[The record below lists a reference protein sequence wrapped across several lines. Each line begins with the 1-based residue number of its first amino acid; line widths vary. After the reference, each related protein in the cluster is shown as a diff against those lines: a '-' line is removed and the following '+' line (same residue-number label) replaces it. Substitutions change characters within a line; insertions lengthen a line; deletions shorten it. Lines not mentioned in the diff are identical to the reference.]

1 MKRIVSALLLLSI
14 LLSMLCGCQS
24 NSQDS
29 DTDKETTGTTDT
41 STEESAPGTSTDSTE
56 PFEEYAINITAD
68 LLYLYKEPNYEA
80 ETVGILEKGA
90 YIVVDETSHSFGGVP
105 LRWAKLKG
113 YDGWI
118 ILNYINDDYIG
129 EDWSEYPS
137 TTDPSTTVP
146 ETSGNT
152 QKPETDTPF
161 KSYKIKVQNNCLSV
175 YSQPKMSSTY
185 WLYDITDHRT
195 ITVVEEREVLYY
207 VNYHT
212 WARLESGGW
221 VRLDAITDTA
231 NNTEDTTTTKPDTS
245 APETT
250 KPDDSGTTSKPTETE
265 KPKLNGTLI
274 SGNIYGC
281 GTKHSKTVNGL
292 TFCWYDR
299 YEKHDYSNT
308 VVEGTFE
315 FISFSL
321 KSEPDEEGRT
331 HYDAWVITAE
341 TKVSDGSGAH
351 IKAEGYDKNDYY
363 LGNTT
368 TYVTIVSGGYGDN
381 DTYLKKKQNI
391 KIKFRRDWMNTNTHE
406 IIIYPNIIA

>member
-24 NSQDS
+24 NSQGS

-41 STEESAPGTSTDSTE
+41 SAEDSATGTTDDSSE

-137 TTDPSTTVP
+137 TTDPSTTTP

-207 VNYHT
+207 VNNHT

-245 APETT
+245 VPDTSNPETT
-250 KPDDSGTTSKPTETE
+250 KPNDSGTTSKPIETE
-265 KPKLNGTLI
+265 KTEINGDYI
-274 SGNIYGC
+274 AKNVYGC
-281 GTKHSKTVNGL
+281 GTKRSKTINGVTFVWYDEYIISTRDISVKFNTFSLRYEKEDTYNHRLYCDYDITVSNDESVILWYQSYDQDNYFLEEKQIALFNQNGNLVSGGLTKKAKGYGLFYNGTIIVNNSKTV
-292 TFCWYDR
+292 
-299 YEKHDYSNT
+299 
-308 VVEGTFE
+308 
-315 FISFSL
+315 
-321 KSEPDEEGRT
+321 
-331 HYDAWVITAE
+331 
-341 TKVSDGSGAH
+341 
-351 IKAEGYDKNDYY
+351 
-363 LGNTT
+363 
-368 TYVTIVSGGYGDN
+368 
-381 DTYLKKKQNI
+381 
-391 KIKFRRDWMNTNTHE
+391 
-406 IIIYPNIIA
+406 IIFPL

>member
-1 MKRIVSALLLLSI
+1 MKRIISALLLLSI

-29 DTDKETTGTTDT
+29 DTGKETTGTTDT
-41 STEESAPGTSTDSTE
+41 SAEDSTTGTTGDNTE

-118 ILNYINDDYIG
+118 ILNYINDDYIA
-129 EDWSEYPS
+129 EDWNDYPT

-221 VRLDAITDTA
+221 VRLDAITDTTY
-231 NNTEDTTTTKPDTS
+231 NNSEDTTIAPETSVPDTTV
-245 APETT
+245 PDTTVPDTT
-250 KPDDSGTTSKPTETE
+250 KPDDSETSAPETDTEEKGTFIAS
-265 KPKLNGTLI
+265 NVYGIGTR
-274 SGNIYGC
+274 
-281 GTKHSKTVNGL
+281 HSKTLNGI
-292 TFCWYDR
+292 TFVWYDK
-299 YEKHDYSNT
+299 YTGFYCDS
-308 VVEGTFE
+308 FE
-315 FISFSL
+315 FISFSI
-321 KSEPDEEGRT
+321 KSEPYEEDHG
-331 HYDAWVITAE
+331 YDAW
-341 TKVSDGSGAH
+341 KVNATVKISQGDTPY
-351 IKAEGYDKNDYY
+351 IKALELDANNNFLGHTIALLDREY
-363 LGNTT
+363 LMGTT
-368 TYVTIVSGGYGDN
+368 EC
-381 DTYLKKKQNI
+381 
-391 KIKFRRDWMNTNTHE
+391 KIHFRKDWMSTKTKT
-406 IIIYPNIIA
+406 IIIYPL